1 VLFRSLLRLLHP
13 FIPFITEECAQRL
26 PNPAPTLQRR
36 DWPKVA
42 PGWRDGLARSHRA
55 AVDELLQLVQRVRV
69 LRDENGVPRNER
81 HRLQLSGGDPAVA
94 GEERVRLVTALVPVE
109 VVDGQLDGGVTVV
122 AGGLEARYH
131 LVVGERERARA
142 QLRLGE
148 LQATIEHLDAQL
160 AKDAFLTRAR
170 PEVVA
175 NARRRLEEARY
186 EQAALRAQEDRP

>member
-1 VLFRSLLRLLHP
+1 VLEHQQEYASQWAAIVSLAGKFGPTAETLRGWV
-13 FIPFITEECAQRL
+13 
-26 PNPAPTLQRR
+26 RR
-36 DWPKVA
+36 AEIDEGRR
-42 PGWRDGLARSHRA
+42 PGLTS
-55 AVDELLQLVQRVRV
+55 
-69 LRDENGVPRNER
+69 
-81 HRLQLSGGDPAVA
+81 
-94 GEERVRLVTALVPVE
+94 EERVRLVTALVPVE

-186 EQAALRAQEDRP
+186 EQAALRAQKDRP